1 MYVEGKRNGTSTP
14 HDDLS
19 VACVP
24 TFMPGRTDKGCVGE
38 LALPAAAPLC
48 CAFCFVFGAA
58 VMYAPMAHTPLT
70 AGKDHGRDVEHGA
83 GMWAPNNAVAAMEAS
98 VRTGFLRKVFGLVA
112 CQLALTAAVSAIFMY
127 NHAIRHFVLH
137 APSLT
142 MVSFF
147 VSLGFL
153 FGAHLNKD
161 SHPTNLY
168 MLLGFTLSI
177 AWSVGVTCA
186 MYASAG
192 YGFLVLE
199 AVGITASVTAGLSL
213 YTLRSKQ
220 DFSYL
225 GASLGSALWVLI
237 LGGLVASLTGAA
249 AMHTALAVGGAM
261 IFSLYIVYDVQEI
274 AKRMSPDEYVSAAIS
289 LYLVRA
295 FRRRPPCRVAWP
307 FCCCCCCGDANGWVA
322 RCSADSSRR
331 ISSISSSTSCASS
344 LRCSRGTERVR
355 VKSGWSRRRRPPR

>member
-1 MYVEGKRNGTSTP
+1 MERALTTSTTRRLWLAGP
-14 HDDLS
+14 RLGLPAVVGWLVGADVHAL
-19 VACVP
+19 
-24 TFMPGRTDKGCVGE
+24 FMLWGRREERDNLPKGGGE
-38 LALPAAAPLC
+38 LFSLVLPATPLC
-48 CAFCFVFGAA
+48 CAFCFGAA

-168 MLLGFTLSI
+168 MLFGFTLSI

-295 FRRRPPCRVAWP
+295 FRLRPPCREALLLLLLLL
-307 FCCCCCCGDANGWVA
+307 
-322 RCSADSSRR
+322 
-331 ISSISSSTSCASS
+331 
-344 LRCSRGTERVR
+344 LR
-355 VKSGWSRRRRPPR
+355 